1 MKVDVFV
8 GVWFGRGVL
17 AFGVMCHV
25 AVTGSGE
32 YITPPIASHLA
43 TLPVRLYHSTRLIS
57 FGLGVPVHARS
68 DYTNLYSSH

>member
-25 AVTGSGE
+25 AVTGSV
-32 YITPPIASHLA
+32 AWKLS
-43 TLPVRLYHSTRLIS
+43 VIS
-57 FGLGVPVHARS
+57 AI
-68 DYTNLYSSH
+68 